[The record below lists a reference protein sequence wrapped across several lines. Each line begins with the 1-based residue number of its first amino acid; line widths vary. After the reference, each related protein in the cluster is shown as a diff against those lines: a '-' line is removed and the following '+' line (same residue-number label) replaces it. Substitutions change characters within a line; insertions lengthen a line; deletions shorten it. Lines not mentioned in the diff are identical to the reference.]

1 LGNCF
6 EYGRTKETFGITS
19 FPKDLAAEYKMRTI
33 RNTKNDDATLVL
45 TRESVMQLAAI
56 PAIGLGT
63 IGYSSKD
70 FLYRFLSRCQGTDI
84 AITAVHTAKEEKLL
98 TKWWTK
104 GRMISILPVPPKL
117 QILNSLL

>member
-1 LGNCF
+1 
-6 EYGRTKETFGITS
+6 
-19 FPKDLAAEYKMRTI
+19 
-33 RNTKNDDATLVL
+33 
-45 TRESVMQLAAI
+45 MQLAAI